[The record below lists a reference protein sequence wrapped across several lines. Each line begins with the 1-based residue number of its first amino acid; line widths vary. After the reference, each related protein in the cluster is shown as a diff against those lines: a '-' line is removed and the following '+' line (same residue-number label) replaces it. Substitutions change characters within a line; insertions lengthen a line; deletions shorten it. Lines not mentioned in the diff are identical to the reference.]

1 MEKHETKLDDSETHR
16 VLAASTPRFIWF
28 LILFGVLLRFSRL
41 LTHKK
46 ERLGRLP
53 LIKSTNSFAPLQVY
67 PSLVHLSSTSTGKMT
82 GVLCAPSPTALHPPL
97 GSPREGGCL
106 TPSPSSCPLIL
117 HNHSA
122 FADDVDKDKIAR
134 GAAEQANVGTPL
146 PSPLSLSSPVRAGL
160 PRDTIKPHSRS
171 PSAAAVGDCGPSSAA
186 LSSPQ
191 KDTALSNTPSP
202 FSPPSTL
209 PPSSLASFSS
219 YASLQPQAHRAN
231 PAPKV
236 MASSVSRQH
245 KPDALS
251 LALPASLNNMLSAS
265 EKKASQSQ
273 SPSTSCPISAL
284 SSAQNAAMNASN
296 GAASSQSLTDALN
309 DLAKSRSTPTT
320 LPTPTTARTYTST
333 TSADTTSSD
342 VAATILASTLQ
353 SPCFYHQR
361 FADAVD
367 IGKVLEEIKND
378 VSMSHSRLVA
388 TATGVREVSKQLQR
402 RPIKR
407 AVRNI
412 MIVTK
417 ARDNQLVYLTR
428 ELAAWLLRTPRY
440 GSDLGVNVYVD
451 AKLRGSRRFDA
462 SGLLAENP
470 RFQHMLKYWT
480 PDLCWSQP
488 EKFDLVLTLGGDG
501 TVLFTSWLFQRIVPP
516 VLSFSLGS
524 LGFMTTFEFEKYKE
538 HLNRVMGD
546 DGMKI
551 NLRMRFTCTVHRS
564 NRGPGARGAA
574 QPEESEQFE
583 VLNELVIDRGP
594 SPYVSN
600 LELYG
605 DDELLTVVQA
615 DGCIFSTPT
624 GSTAYSL
631 SAGGALV
638 HPDIPAI
645 LLTPICPHTLSF
657 RPMVLSDTM
666 ALRVSVPR
674 NSRATAY
681 CAFDGKGRLELRQ
694 GDHVTITA
702 SQYPFPT
709 VTRTDTEWFD
719 SVSRTLRWNVRA
731 AAQKPFDADTAEN
744 DNEDDLGWDI
754 DTDSACYAS
763 EEGSVSASPIRRQMS
778 LLGL

>member
-1 MEKHETKLDDSETHR
+1 
-16 VLAASTPRFIWF
+16 
-28 LILFGVLLRFSRL
+28 
-41 LTHKK
+41 
-46 ERLGRLP
+46 
-53 LIKSTNSFAPLQVY
+53 
-67 PSLVHLSSTSTGKMT
+67 MT
-82 GVLCAPSPTALHPPL
+82 GILCAVSPTALHPSL
-97 GSPREGGCL
+97 GSPRERERDNGYCL
-106 TPSPSSCPLIL
+106 SPQSQSQSFT
-117 HNHSA
+117 NKRNSA
-122 FADDVDKDKIAR
+122 SDTDSLRTTHLQVQQQSPFQI
-134 GAAEQANVGTPL
+134 QS
-146 PSPLSLSSPVRAGL
+146 PSPLSLADRRLSL
-160 PRDTIKPHSRS
+160 EDTLNPQSLQ
-171 PSAAAVGDCGPSSAA
+171 GDCGPST
-186 LSSPQ
+186 LSSASQ
-191 KDTALSNTPSP
+191 DTAAAASS
-202 FSPPSTL
+202 SSSSS
-209 PPSSLASFSS
+209 PSSSPSLLPLSIPGQSSSSALRSNSGPRALASVIR
-219 YASLQPQAHRAN
+219 HN
-231 PAPKV
+231 
-236 MASSVSRQH
+236 

-251 LALPASLNNMLSAS
+251 LSLASALNMPSAREAEAKES
-265 EKKASQSQ
+265 HL
-273 SPSTSCPISAL
+273 PSTSSVPVSK
-284 SSAQNAAMNASN
+284 SS
-296 GAASSQSLTDALN
+296 ASSQSLTDALN
-309 DLAKSRSTPTT
+309 DLALSR
-320 LPTPTTARTYTST
+320 LPPAAAVKTPTTARTYTST
-333 TSADTTSSD
+333 DSHDTAASD
-342 VAATILASTLQ
+342 AAATVLASTLQ

-428 ELAAWLLRTPRY
+428 ELAGWLLRTPRY

-470 RFQHMLKYWT
+470 RYQHMLKYWT

-538 HLNRVMGD
+538 HLNRIMGD

-551 NLRMRFTCTVHRS
+551 NLRMRFTCTVHRA
-564 NRGPGARGAA
+564 NRGLAA
-574 QPEESEQFE
+574 LDAPKIEEPEQFE

-666 ALRVSVPR
+666 ALRVVVPR

-731 AAQKPFDADTAEN
+731 SAQKPFDAEGGEN
-744 DNEDDLGWDI
+744 GNEDDDIGWDI

-778 LLGL
+778 LLGM